1 MSREQSTPSP
11 PTRLPEITPQPAQSK
26 PEARRSGCYY
36 GVVGA
41 LGCLL
46 LLLTPIVIAVLLGIT
61 TFGSVFDSI
70 WSIFRPSP
78 PVATVFSTDTIVQ
91 GIQPMGELVSISAQ
105 LAKADI
111 TIGIQQG
118 VLNACGYGASHV
130 AQATIQAGV
139 DLTGVTSSNIVYD
152 PTADTYL
159 LTLPAP
165 RLTNCRIDD
174 IRQYDTTTTT
184 CSVDWDE
191 ARRLAEYIALQ
202 EFRDDAIEGGIL
214 SRAEREV
221 RIVLGNFVQILTGS
235 RVEIGFSAPAT
246 APLMDASCQP
256 QPPAGWVQDANTGAW
271 VKQ

>member
-1 MSREQSTPSP
+1 M
-11 PTRLPEITPQPAQSK
+11 TPQPVVSK
-26 PEARRSGCYY
+26 PETRRSGCYY

-46 LLLTPIVIAVLLGIT
+46 LLLAPIVIAVLLGVT
-61 TFGSVFDSI
+61 TFGSVRESMLG
-70 WSIFRPSP
+70 IFSSAP
-78 PVATVFSTDTIVQ
+78 PVANTFSTETIVQ

-139 DLTGVTSSNIVYD
+139 DLTSVTASNIAYN
-152 PTADTYL
+152 PTTDTYT

-165 RLTNCRIDD
+165 RLTNCRIDE

-221 RIVLGNFVQILTGS
+221 RIVLGNFVQLLTGS
-235 RVEIGFSAPAT
+235 RVEIGFSAPTT

>member
-1 MSREQSTPSP
+1 MSQPPNTSP
-11 PTRLPEITPQPAQSK
+11 RPTALPEVSAALQESK
-26 PEARRSGCYY
+26 PVQRRSGCYY

-41 LGCLL
+41 LGCLVL
-46 LLLTPIVIAVLLGIT
+46 LLLPIVIAVLLGVT
-61 TFGSVFDSI
+61 TFGAVRESVFG
-70 WSIFRPSP
+70 IFSPAP
-78 PVATVFSTDTIVQ
+78 PVASTFSSETIVQ

-139 DLTGVTSSNIVYD
+139 DLTGVTASNIAYN
-152 PTADTYL
+152 PTTDTYT

-165 RLTNCRIDD
+165 RLTNCRIDE

-191 ARRLAEYIALQ
+191 ARRLAEYVAL
-202 EFRDDAIEGGIL
+202 EAFRNDAIEGGIL

-235 RVEIGFSAPAT
+235 RVEIVFSAPAA
-246 APLMDASCQP
+246 APDASCQP
-256 QPPAGWVQDANTGAW
+256 QPPAGWIYDANTGAW

>member
-1 MSREQSTPSP
+1 MSREPNQLAVSP
-11 PTRLPEITPQPAQSK
+11 RPAALPEVTP
-26 PEARRSGCYY
+26 PETPPARRSGCYY
-36 GVVGA
+36 GLIGA
-41 LGCLL
+41 LGCLVL
-46 LLLTPIVIAVLLGIT
+46 LLLPIVIAVLLGVT
-61 TFGSVFDSI
+61 TFSSVRE
-70 WSIFRPSP
+70 SIFGIFSSSR
-78 PVATVFSTDTIVQ
+78 PVATTFSTETIVQ

-139 DLTGVTSSNIVYD
+139 DLTGVTSSNVAYD
-152 PTADTYL
+152 PTTDTYT

-165 RLTNCRIDD
+165 RLTNCRIDE

-202 EFRDDAIEGGIL
+202 QFRDDAIEGGVL
-214 SRAEREV
+214 TRAEREA
-221 RIVLGNFVQILTGS
+221 RIVLGNFVQIITGS
-235 RVEIGFSAPAT
+235 SVEIVFSAPEA
-246 APLMDASCQP
+246 APVMDASCQP
-256 QPPAGWVQDANTGAW
+256 QPPPGWIYDPNTSAW

>member
-1 MSREQSTPSP
+1 MSQQPSP
-11 PTRLPEITPQPAQSK
+11 PPRPAALPEITIAESK
-26 PEARRSGCYY
+26 PVQRRSGCYY

-41 LGCLL
+41 LGCLVL
-46 LLLTPIVIAVLLGIT
+46 LLLPIVVAVLLGAT
-61 TFGSVFDSI
+61 TFGAVRE
-70 WSIFRPSP
+70 SIFGIFTSP
-78 PVATVFSTDTIVQ
+78 QPVANTFSSETIIQ

-130 AQATIQAGV
+130 AQSTIQAGV
-139 DLTGVTSSNIVYD
+139 DLTGVTSSNIAYD
-152 PTADTYL
+152 PTTDTYT

-165 RLTNCRIDD
+165 RLTNCRIDE

-191 ARRLAEYIALQ
+191 ARRLAEYIALE
-202 EFRDDAIEGGIL
+202 EFRADAIEGGIL

-221 RIVLGNFVQILTGS
+221 RIVLGNFIQILTGS
-235 RVEIGFSAPAT
+235 RVEIIFSAPVASS
-246 APLMDASCQP
+246 PMDASCQP
-256 QPPAGWVQDANTGAW
+256 QPPAGWAFDANTGAW
-271 VKQ
+271 IKQ